1 MGGILMAQNCSFKE
15 YIKKNLDNKLWKLS
29 EEWLRDNFD
38 PDELDFYKLHR
49 PGEYEL
55 ADVNVDHVWTG
66 DLPGTEI
73 KFDVKVSLIIEVHEA
88 DYHYDEIE
96 EKKKWLM
103 VSFQGDLASGLTDS
117 VPLEV
122 SEFNGKNYHEKPM
135 DDTLVP
141 YIPHDKYD
149 EAAVAFLKKYYPE
162 ALVIS
167 SKGKP
172 PIWIDP
178 IKLANN
184 LGLTVDKH
192 NISEDATIFGQIY
205 FFDSKATFYDDGS
218 EEGNKCFVK
227 ANTIVVDPK
236 MYLLRNIGSVNNT
249 IVHECVHFA
258 EHRKAFLLESL
269 FNDGASC
276 ISCQVVGGASAA
288 INKKATDF
296 MEMQANQLAPR
307 IQMPAAPYR
316 AKANEYI
323 SMFLK
328 ECNATHTVDV
338 MELVIQQLA
347 TDYAVSKQAAKIRLV
362 QLGFEESAGTFIY
375 LDGHY
380 VKPHS
385 YKKGA
390 IQLNQTFSV
399 SAQDAAI
406 QRFSNLELREKT
418 QNGDYL
424 FIDNHMVYNAPLYVR
439 RGFNDQLELTDYAR
453 SHMDECCLVFD
464 MTIVTNIEHA
474 YHTECFLNRDSANVT
489 FEVKYHNGY
498 ENAMQSRQVA
508 IRKKEMEEA
517 VAIRKQMTD
526 DPEQCMELILNW
538 RNRTYT
544 DLGDAIDR
552 NPRTI
557 SRTVKGETSPQFDTA
572 ILICFELNLPP
583 MISTKLLEVLG
594 CKLSINKMEHQW
606 IIEALHL
613 KYPEPLWAVR
623 EYLEQYGVKI

>member
-1 MGGILMAQNCSFKE
+1 MAQNCSFKE
-15 YIKKNLDNKLWKLS
+15 YIKKNLDNNLWALS

-38 PDELDFYKLHR
+38 PDEFNYYKIHR

-55 ADVNVDHVWTG
+55 ADVSVEHIWTG

-88 DYHYDEIE
+88 DHHYDEIE
-96 EKKKWLM
+96 EKKKYLLI
-103 VSFQGDLASGLTDS
+103 SFQGDLALGLSNTT
-117 VPLEV
+117 PLEV
-122 SEFNGKNYHEKPM
+122 LEFNGKNYHEKPM

-141 YIPHDKYD
+141 YISQDKY
-149 EAAVAFLKKYYPE
+149 EETATAFLKKYYPE

-167 SKGKP
+167 PKGNP
-172 PIWIDP
+172 PVWVDP
-178 IKLANN
+178 IKLAQI
-184 LGLTVDKH
+184 LGLEVKQH
-192 NISEDATIFGQIY
+192 NIAEDSTIFGQIY
-205 FFDSKATFYDDGS
+205 FFDSEATFYDNGS
-218 EEGNKCFVK
+218 EEGKKCSVK
-227 ANTIVVDPK
+227 ANTIVVDPA
-236 MYLLRNIGSVNNT
+236 MYLLRNVGSVNNT

-269 FNDGASC
+269 FSNGASS

-288 INKKATDF
+288 INKKSTDF

-307 IQMPAAPYR
+307 IQMPAVPFR
-316 AKANEYI
+316 AKVNEYI
-323 SMFLK
+323 SMFMK
-328 ECNATHTVDV
+328 ASEAAHTVDV

-347 TDYAVSKQAAKIRLV
+347 LDYAVSKQAAKIRLV
-362 QLGFEESAGTFIY
+362 QLGFEEAAGTFIY

-399 SAQDAAI
+399 TAQDAAI

-424 FIDNHMVYNAPLYVR
+424 FIDNHMVYNAPLYVQH
-439 RGFNDQLELTDYAR
+439 GVNDQLELTDYAR

-464 MTIVTNIEHA
+464 MTIVTNIEHT

-498 ENAMQSRQVA
+498 QNATQTSQIA
-508 IRKKEMEEA
+508 IRQKEMEEA

-526 DPEQCMELILNW
+526 DPEQCMELILKW

-557 SRTVKGETSPQFDTA
+557 SRTVKGETSPQVDTA
-572 ILICFELNLPP
+572 VLICFELNLPP
-583 MISTKLLEVLG
+583 MISEKLLEVLG
-594 CKLSINKMEHQW
+594 CKLSITKIEHQW
-606 IIEALHL
+606 INEALHL

-623 EYLEQYGVKI
+623 EYLEQYGVEI